1 MRRCTHR
8 RLRAAR
14 YCTCA
19 VGTRTSLER
28 AVRVPTVPRT
38 PRAAYPCAAYRV
50 RRVNTVHACARQ
62 VYSETYRV
70 PVLLLQGYGD
80 DGRPWRV

>member
-19 VGTRTSLER
+19 VGRRTSLER
-28 AVRVPTVPRT
+28 AVRVPVPDHVPRT
-38 PRAAYPCAAYRV
+38 ACAAYRV
-50 RRVNTVHACARQ
+50 RRVYTVHACARQ